1 MIQGLALV
9 LLLAT
14 APGRQDPL
22 AATRA
27 ELDGLAARIEQLKAR
42 QLEGE
47 NVRRELERLLVRAQE
62 LAGRIEASLELDEP
76 LPIAPVPS
84 AEELRERADA
94 ARDEADRLATVLHV
108 TEARM
113 AQLRRE
119 ARLGQQLGVTGVA
132 VQPGAEPDR
141 AHLLRKLAADRLEL
155 SRRMHAALAEAAR
168 LDAEADAIETERVK
182 RR

>member
-1 MIQGLALV
+1 MIQGVALA

-14 APGRQDPL
+14 TGRPDPL

-42 QLEGE
+42 ELEGQ

-62 LAGRIEASLELDEP
+62 LAGRIEASLELDAP

-94 ARDEADRLATVLHV
+94 ARDEADRLVAMLHI
-108 TEARM
+108 ADMRM
-113 AQLRRE
+113 AQLRHE
-119 ARLGQQLGVTGVA
+119 ARIPHPSSVGVPVSAGA
-132 VQPGAEPDR
+132 MAEPDR
-141 AHLLRKLAADRLEL
+141 ARLLRQVAAERLEL
-155 SRRMHAALAEAAR
+155 SRRMHVALAEAAR
-168 LDAEADAIETERVK
+168 LDAEADAIETERA

>member
-1 MIQGLALV
+1 MIQGVALA
-9 LLLAT
+9 LLLAVT
-14 APGRQDPL
+14 GRPDPL

-27 ELDGLAARIEQLKAR
+27 ELDGLASRIEHLKER

-62 LAGRIEASLELDEP
+62 LAGRIEASLELDAP

-84 AEELRERADA
+84 TDELRERADA
-94 ARDEADRLATVLHV
+94 ARDEADRLAAMLHV
-108 TEARM
+108 ADMRM

-119 ARLGQQLGVTGVA
+119 ARVQRPSTMGVA
-132 VQPGAEPDR
+132 VGASAEPDR
-141 AHLLRKLAADRLEL
+141 VRLMRQLAAERLEL

-168 LDAEADAIETERVK
+168 LSAEADAIETERGP

>member
-1 MIQGLALV
+1 MIQGFALV

-76 LPIAPVPS
+76 LPIAAVPS

-94 ARDEADRLATVLHV
+94 ARDEADRLAAMIHLA
-108 TEARM
+108 EARM
-113 AQLRRE
+113 TQLRRE
-119 ARLGQQLGVTGVA
+119 ARLAQLGVTGVA
-132 VQPGAEPDR
+132 VQPHAEPDR
-141 AHLLRKLAADRLEL
+141 AHLLRQLAADRLEL

>member
-1 MIQGLALV
+1 MIQGFVLA
-9 LLLAT
+9 LLLA
-14 APGRQDPL
+14 ANGRPDSL

-27 ELDGLAARIEQLKAR
+27 ELDGLATRIERLKAR

-62 LAGRIEASLELDEP
+62 LAGRIEASLELDAP

-84 AEELRERADA
+84 ADELRERADA
-94 ARDEADRLATVLHV
+94 ARDEADRLAAMLHV
-108 TEARM
+108 AEMRL

-119 ARLGQQLGVTGVA
+119 ARPPQHPPTLGVA
-132 VQPGAEPDR
+132 VSASAGEPDR
-141 AHLLRKLAADRLEL
+141 ARLMRQLGAERQEL

-168 LDAEADAIETERVK
+168 LDAEADAIETERA